1 MPGLHAYQVYTYI
14 NTDGLFSIRSIKYH
28 TTELSSGHCDT
39 SINSVQVDISIISS
53 VSIKHSTVIRQCRNS
68 SPIRKEPVSLS
79 IWRRVT
85 AWPPVSDA
93 LESRVGCS
101 IGLPN
106 LGDGN
111 DTVVSID
118 HIIQ

>member
-1 MPGLHAYQVYTYI
+1 MHIECIYTYI

-28 TTELSSGHCDT
+28 TTELSSGHRDT
-39 SINSVQVDISIISS
+39 SIDSVQVDRSIISS
-53 VSIKHSTVIRQCRNS
+53 VSIKHSTVIQQWNS

-79 IWRRVT
+79 IWKRAT

-93 LESRVGCS
+93 LESRVRCS

-111 DTVVSID
+111 DTIVSID
-118 HIIQ
+118 HIVQ